1 MNLFSAQEHNVKK
14 SIVEPVLIIS
24 IYAENAVQIIFL
36 CKVFPSNYPER
47 YMKICVFWGVLE
59 MGAINPAIQ

>member
-1 MNLFSAQEHNVKK
+1 VNLFSAQEHNVKK
-14 SIVEPVLIIS
+14 SIVEPILIIF

-36 CKVFPSNYPER
+36 CKVFPLNYPER
-47 YMKICVFWGVLE
+47 SMKICVFWAALE